1 MAKLPQIQSQFV
13 AISGGMDLTTPPIA
27 KANSEA
33 IMALNV
39 QPNLEGG
46 FSRIEG
52 FECVDGEIQPSEMN
66 HFHFILDRGLEP
78 SAVGKKIHLADK
90 ACWII
95 AAHGN
100 TATVAVVGKL
110 NVALGTSFN
119 IDSTTYT
126 LTSNPFVDSGDILKY
141 QEFQA
146 KAFQFGVDNV
156 KAVPGNEFIRGVV
169 ELNEQV
175 IAFRDQEEK
184 CGVFFA
190 TENGWKES
198 AQTYIVQLKEISKPQ
213 DLIDGIEFSVGAVKS
228 NILSVVLSADNQI
241 GFIVTST
248 ELNINDNITIS
259 SQIVAKV
266 QSCDKVVLS
275 KGKYWKFIYHNF
287 YGSPQTQYA
296 YGCNG
301 EQVIEIR
308 PDGVIV
314 PVAIHAEK
322 PIHICA
328 HRNHLFVSFEGGQ
341 LGHSLVGKPT
351 KWSVILG
358 SEQFGV
364 GDEITALSST
374 VGGVLLIGCR
384 HKVSALYGSTRE
396 DWVLKDIS
404 TVGIKTGTLQTVFMP
419 IAVSQHGIIRVDATE
434 QFGDFKLSETDSSR
448 KLGFKPI
455 ENNIIYSSTKAK
467 SNQVRF
473 YSENALHICMMLL
486 PDGKTRCSYFNYPDK
501 LMGVWQSKE
510 NTYLAFSDGKVYRQ
524 SDKCYSFSGKPIDW
538 IVKMAFNHC
547 GSPMHI
553 KSWKSA
559 ELQATAK
566 GMLNFQ
572 YRFDLDYNADI
583 HAPHLARDIRAT
595 GDGGRWNES
604 LWDDFLWSAEDY
616 STPTLRLAG
625 YSRNIS
631 ISFTGSSLY
640 SPQFEL
646 TGLIL
651 NFIPRRFY
659 RV

>member
-1 MAKLPQIQSQFV
+1 M
-13 AISGGMDLTTPPIA
+13 AISGGMDLTTPPIV

-39 QPNLEGG
+39 QPNFEGG

-52 FECVDGEIQPSEMN
+52 FECFDGIITPSEMN
-66 HFHFILDRGLEP
+66 HFHFTVDRDVGQNV
-78 SAVGKKIHLADK
+78 VGKKIQLSSK
-90 ACWII
+90 ECWVI
-95 AAHGN
+95 AVKEN
-100 TATVAVVGKL
+100 MVTVAALGKL
-110 NVALGTSFN
+110 NAALGQSFN
-119 IDSTTYT
+119 IESDSYA

-146 KAFQFGVDNV
+146 KAFQIGVDNV
-156 KAVPGNEFIRGVV
+156 KAVPGNEFIRGVI
-169 ELNEQV
+169 ELNGQV

-184 CGVFFA
+184 CSVFFA
-190 TENGWKES
+190 TENGWQES
-198 AQTYIVQLKEISKPQ
+198 IQTYIVQLKEISKPQ
-213 DLIDGIEFSVGAVKS
+213 DLIDGVEFSVGAIKS
-228 NILSVVLSADNQI
+228 NILSAVLSADNQT
-241 GFIVTST
+241 GFIVTSVQ
-248 ELNINDNITIS
+248 LNIDDNISIS
-259 SQIVAKV
+259 SQTAAKV

-275 KGKYWKFIYHNF
+275 KGKSWQFIYHNF

-314 PVAIHAEK
+314 PVAVHTEK

-341 LGHSLVGKPT
+341 FGHSLVGKPT

-384 HKVSALYGSTRE
+384 HKVTALYGSTRE

-404 TVGIKTGTLQTVFMP
+404 SVGIKAGTLQTVFMP
-419 IAVSQHGIIRVDATE
+419 IAVSQHGIIRVDQTE

-455 ENNIIYSSTKAK
+455 GNNILYSSTKPK

-473 YSENALHICMMLL
+473 YSENAFHICMMLL
-486 PDGKTRCSYFNYPDK
+486 PDGSTRCSYFNYPEK
-501 LMGVWQSKE
+501 IKGVWQSHN

-583 HAPHLARDIRAT
+583 HAPNLARDIRAT

-604 LWDDFLWSAEDY
+604 FWNDFLWSAEDY
-616 STPTLRLAG
+616 STPTLHLSG

-631 ISFTGSSLY
+631 ISFISSSLY